1 MNDTFTINRFFNEL
15 KTKKIVGNLCK
26 NCGKV
31 HLPARPICDQ
41 CNSQDLEFIE
51 LSGKGFLQAYSV
63 VYVTTTKMGKAGF
76 NRENPNCVGI
86 VKLEEGP
93 MISSEIYGF
102 DLSQPE
108 KIKIG
113 TTLHAKFIE
122 REEGDVLAF
131 EA

>member
-1 MNDTFTINRFFNEL
+1 
-15 KTKKIVGNLCK
+15 
-26 NCGKV
+26 
-31 HLPARPICDQ
+31 
-41 CNSQDLEFIE
+41 
-51 LSGKGFLQAYSV
+51 
-63 VYVTTTKMGKAGF
+63 
-76 NRENPNCVGI
+76 
-86 VKLEEGP
+86 